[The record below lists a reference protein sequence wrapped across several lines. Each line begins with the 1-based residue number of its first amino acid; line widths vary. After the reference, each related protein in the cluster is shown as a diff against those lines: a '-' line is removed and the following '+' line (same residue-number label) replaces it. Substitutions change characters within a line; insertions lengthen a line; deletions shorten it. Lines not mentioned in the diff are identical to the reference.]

1 MLLWLMIYFLHQTYQ
16 ILMKNPNNEK
26 TNKTNNS
33 VTQLPNRNF
42 SMTFTFYK
50 YTFRNKEIVR
60 NLLFVNNRYI

>member
-1 MLLWLMIYFLHQTYQ
+1 MLLWLMIYFLNLTYQ

-33 VTQLPNRNF
+33 ITQLPNRNF

-60 NLLFVNNRYI
+60 NLLFVNNRDI

>member
-33 VTQLPNRNF
+33 ITQLPKRNF

-60 NLLFVNNRYI
+60 NLLFVNNRDI

>member
-60 NLLFVNNRYI
+60 NILFVNNRDI